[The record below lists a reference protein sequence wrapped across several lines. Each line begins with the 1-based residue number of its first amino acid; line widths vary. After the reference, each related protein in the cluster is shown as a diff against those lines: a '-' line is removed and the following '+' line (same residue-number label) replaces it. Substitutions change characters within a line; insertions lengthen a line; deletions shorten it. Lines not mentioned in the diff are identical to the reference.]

1 VTQYNKVKVNSPFSL
16 YGKNGA
22 RRILMNE
29 LTTSIDETIKTK
41 IYTIRGLQVMLDR
54 DLAELYDVEAKRLNE
69 QVKRNSDR
77 FPLNFMFQLTE
88 EEHQNLM
95 FQNGTSSLRSQNV
108 TLDTQDSLRSQNA
121 TLENGRGKH
130 RKYLPYVF
138 TEQGVAMLSAVL
150 RSHSAVQM
158 SIHII
163 NAFVEMRKFISNN
176 ALIFQRLDS
185 LEQKQFKTDDKVE
198 AILNAIEDKS
208 IKPKQ
213 GIFYDGQ
220 VYDAYVFIS
229 DLIKSADE
237 SIVLI
242 DNYIDDTVLTLL
254 SKREAKVKATIY
266 TKNIT
271 KQLELD
277 LQKHNA
283 QYPTIELKK
292 FDSSHDR
299 FLIIDA
305 KKVYHV
311 GASLKDLGK
320 KWFAF
325 SKFDVGALDI
335 LGRLK

>member
-1 VTQYNKVKVNSPFSL
+1 
-16 YGKNGA
+16 
-22 RRILMNE
+22 MNE
-29 LTTSIDETIKTK
+29 PAASIDDSIKTK
-41 IYTIRGLQVMLDR
+41 IYTIRGMQVMLDS
-54 DLAELYDVEAKRLNE
+54 DLAELYGVESKRFNE
-69 QVKRNSDR
+69 QVKRNSVR
-77 FPLNFMFQLTE
+77 FPPNFMFQLTE
-88 EEHQNLM
+88 DEYQNLR
-95 FQNGTSSLRSQNV
+95 FHFGTSSE
-108 TLDTQDSLRSQNA
+108 DDSLRSQFA
-121 TLENGRGKH
+121 TSSLVSQNVTPNQHGGR
-130 RKYLPYVF
+130 RYLPYVF

-150 RSHSAVQM
+150 RSQTAIQM

-185 LEQKQFKTDDKVE
+185 LEQKQFKTDNKIE
-198 AILNAIEDKS
+198 AILSAIEEKS

-220 VYDAYVFIS
+220 VYDAYIFVS
-229 DLIKSADE
+229 DLIKSANE
-237 SIVLI
+237 SIVLV

-283 QYPTIELKK
+283 QYSDIELKK

-299 FLIIDA
+299 FLIIDS
-305 KKVYHV
+305 KEVYHI

>member
-1 VTQYNKVKVNSPFSL
+1 MNKVT
-16 YGKNGA
+16 A
-22 RRILMNE
+22 
-29 LTTSIDETIKTK
+29 SIDETIKTK
-41 IYTIRGLQVMLDR
+41 IYTIRGMQVMLDS
-54 DLAELYDVEAKRLNE
+54 DLAELYGVETKNLNRA
-69 QVKRNSDR
+69 VNRNSDR
-77 FPLNFMFQLTE
+77 FPQNFMFQLSE
-88 EEHQNLM
+88 EEHQNLKSQFATSSLSDSLR
-95 FQNGTSSLRSQNV
+95 FQNGTLDDEESLRSQFV
-108 TLDTQDSLRSQNA
+108 
-121 TLENGRGKH
+121 TLENSRGKH

-150 RSHSAVQM
+150 RSQSAVQM

-185 LEQKQFKTDDKVE
+185 LEQKQSKTDEKVE
-198 AILNAIEDKS
+198 AIFNAIEDRS

-220 VYDAYVFIS
+220 VYDAYLFVS
-229 DLIKSADE
+229 DLIKSAKE
-237 SIVLI
+237 SIILI
-242 DNYIDDTVLTLL
+242 DNYVDESVLTLL
-254 SKREAKVKATIY
+254 SKRDMKVNATIY

-277 LQKHNA
+277 LQKYNT

-299 FLIIDA
+299 FLLIDE
-305 KKVYHV
+305 KEVYHI

-325 SKFDVGALDI
+325 SKLDMGALNI
-335 LGRLK
+335 LEKLNNE

>member
-1 VTQYNKVKVNSPFSL
+1 
-16 YGKNGA
+16 
-22 RRILMNE
+22 MNE
-29 LTTSIDETIKTK
+29 LTTSIDDSIKTK

-54 DLAELYDVEAKRLNE
+54 DLAELYEVETRALK
-69 QVKRNSDR
+69 QAVKRNIDR
-77 FPLNFMFQLTE
+77 FPNDFMIELTDIEINFMV
-88 EEHQNLM
+88 
-95 FQNGTSSLRSQNV
+95 SQSV
-108 TLDTQDSLRSQNA
+108 IPSKQ
-121 TLENGRGKH
+121 
-130 RKYLPYVF
+130 YLGGAKPFAF
-138 TEQGVAMLSAVL
+138 TEQGVSMLSSVL
-150 RSHSAVQM
+150 TSKMALN
-158 SIHII
+158 IHIEI
-163 NAFVEMRKFISNN
+163 MRAFVKMRQVIASNSE
-176 ALIFQRLDS
+176 LFSKIEQIEKRQITYEIKSDERFEKIFS
-185 LEQKQFKTDDKVE
+185 
-198 AILNAIEDKS
+198 AIEDKS

-220 VYDAYVFIS
+220 VYDAYIFVS

-237 SIVLI
+237 SIVLV

-254 SKREAKVKATIY
+254 SKREANVKATIY

-283 QYPTIELKK
+283 QYSNIELKK

-299 FLIIDA
+299 FLIIDG
-305 KKVYHV
+305 KEVYHI

-335 LGRLK
+335 LGRLN

>member
-1 VTQYNKVKVNSPFSL
+1 MK
-16 YGKNGA
+16 
-22 RRILMNE
+22 E
-29 LTTSIDETIKTK
+29 LSTSIDDSIKNK
-41 IYTIRGLQVMLDR
+41 IYTIRTMQVMVDS
-54 DLAELYDVEAKRLNE
+54 DLAELYGIETKVFNQA
-69 QVKRNSDR
+69 VKRNEDR
-77 FPLNFMFQLTE
+77 FPSNFMFQLTYE
-88 EEHQNLM
+88 EYE
-95 FQNGTSSLRSQNV
+95 SLRSQFV
-108 TLDTQDSLRSQNA
+108 TLDNEEVLRSQIV

-150 RSHSAVQM
+150 RSQTAIQM

-185 LEQKQFKTDDKVE
+185 LEQKQSKTDVKVE

-220 VYDAYVFIS
+220 VYDAYVFVS
-229 DLIKSADE
+229 DLIKSANK

-242 DNYIDDTVLTLL
+242 DNYIDESVLTLL
-254 SKREAKVKATIY
+254 SKRDAKVKATIY

-277 LQKHNA
+277 LQKYNA
-283 QYPTIELKK
+283 QYPKIELKK

-299 FLIIDA
+299 FLLIDA
-305 KKVYHV
+305 KEMYHI

-325 SKFDVGALDI
+325 SKFDMGALSI
-335 LGRLK
+335 LEKLEIKQ

>member
-1 VTQYNKVKVNSPFSL
+1 
-16 YGKNGA
+16 
-22 RRILMNE
+22 MNE
-29 LTTSIDETIKTK
+29 VTTSIDESIKTK
-41 IYTIRGLQVMLDR
+41 IYTIRGLQVMLDS
-54 DLAELYDVEAKRLNE
+54 DLAELYDVESKRLNE

-77 FPLNFMFQLTE
+77 FPQNFMFQLTE
-88 EEHQNLM
+88 EEYQNLM
-95 FQNGTSSLRSQNV
+95 FQNGTSSLRSQFV
-108 TLDTQDSLRSQNA
+108 TLDARDSLRSQNA

-150 RSHSAVQM
+150 RSQTAVQM

-163 NAFVEMRKFISNN
+163 NAFVEMRRFISNN

-185 LEQKQFKTDDKVE
+185 LEQKQFKTDDKIE
-198 AILNAIEDKS
+198 AILSAIEDKS

-220 VYDAYVFIS
+220 VYDAYIFVS

-237 SIVLI
+237 SIVLL
-242 DNYIDDTVLTLL
+242 DNYVDDTVLTLL
-254 SKREAKVKATIY
+254 SKRESKVKATIY

-283 QYPTIELKK
+283 QYPKIELKK

-305 KKVYHV
+305 KEVYHI